1 MPNPLANFDPY
12 FSAPRFILFLGDNL
26 AIIPLFEESSVDM
39 LFADPPY
46 NLSNGGFTCHAGRR
60 VPVKKGDWD
69 KSKGIDADFA
79 FHREWI
85 RASKRVLKPGG
96 SIWISGTYHS
106 IYACGLALQL
116 EGFHILNDISWFKP
130 NAAPNLSTRFF
141 TASHESLIW
150 ARKDKDAKH
159 TFNYDAMRM
168 GKWPEDS
175 MKKPGKQMRSV
186 WSISTPKPVEKKF
199 GKHPTQKP
207 FDLLKRI
214 VLASTKEGDLVLDP
228 FAGSSTTGL
237 AAYLYGR
244 KFIGIDTEKAYLDL
258 SIKRFEELKANMERK
273 RKQKKIAEW
282 V

>member
-1 MPNPLANFDPY
+1 VPNPLANFDPY

-214 VLASTKEGDLVLDP
+214 ILASTKENDLVLDP